1 MSQTGIKHKPLSTVK
16 KQNTKQEVDDIPDI
30 TGMQITE
37 KLGIPVRN
45 VTNKM
50 LGPLDT
56 GEKELRLLQI
66 AQIQHIYVKSPQKNK
81 T

>member
-1 MSQTGIKHKPLSTVK
+1 MAS
-16 KQNTKQEVDDIPDI
+16 NI
-30 TGMQITE
+30 TGTKTIE
-37 KLGIPVRN
+37 ELGIPVRN

-66 AQIQHIYVKSPQKNK
+66 AQIWHIM
-81 T
+81 

>member
-1 MSQTGIKHKPLSTVK
+1 VDGIPNVTG
-16 KQNTKQEVDDIPDI
+16 TK
-30 TGMQITE
+30 ITE
-37 KLGIPVRN
+37 ELGIPVRN

-56 GEKELRLLQI
+56 GEEELRLLQI
-66 AQIQHIYVKSPQKNK
+66 AQIWHTYVKSPQKNK